1 MPTKTT
7 DTTRMK
13 GGVRR
18 RSGGGNW
25 SYTLE
30 LGTQD
35 AQRCRS
41 CRRRYWLERRRLDA
55 CPKCGGQM
63 VDTHEQRQ
71 QVTGG
76 FKTEAE
82 AKAARIEVLHNIKT
96 GSYVPRD
103 SVTLGAYLRD
113 EWLPSLTSAKIRKTT
128 AASYESHV
136 VNHLYPALGSVPLQK
151 LTRERIAK
159 AYGTMLAEGRIIRP
173 TKVKRKTEPEHK
185 PLSPSTV
192 RRVHATLHRALRDAV
207 RSHRIPRNPADDV
220 ELPDV
225 DNEDGTERALPAWDS
240 AQLRQFLQSVRED
253 RLRALWL
260 LYSTTGCRRGELLG
274 LRWKDV
280 SMDRATMTIRQTRVP
295 MGRQVI
301 TGSPKT
307 KAGRR
312 TLSVDPA
319 TVAVLRQHSAE
330 QKRERMAAGP
340 KWQVSD
346 YVFTTDTGEPLSPTR
361 VSRMFIAASAKA
373 ALPRI
378 PLHGL
383 RHTYATI
390 ALVEQRLPVSMVSR
404 RLGHAKVSITLDI
417 YSHAMDRHDEEAA
430 LSVASLVVPE
440 GF

>member
-25 SYTLE
+25 SFVVE
-30 LGTQD
+30 RGMQP

-41 CRRRYWLERRRLDA
+41 CRRRYWLDRRRLA
-55 CPKCGGQM
+55 VCPKCGGQLI
-63 VDTHEQRQ
+63 DTREQRQ

-76 FKTEAE
+76 FKTEKE
-82 AKAARIEVLHNIKT
+82 AKEARIAVLNDIRT
-96 GSYVPRD
+96 SAYVPPD
-103 SVTLGAYLRD
+103 NLTLGEFLRD
-113 EWLPSLTSAKIRKTT
+113 EWLPSLTSSRIRPTT
-128 AASYESHV
+128 LASYESHV
-136 VNHLYPALGSVPLQK
+136 INHLCPALGSVPLQK
-151 LTRERIAK
+151 LSRERIAK

-173 TKVKRKTEPEHK
+173 TKHKRKVEPEAK

-192 RRVHATLHRALRDAV
+192 RRVHASLHRALRDAV
-207 RSHRIPRNPADDV
+207 RSHRIPRNPANDI
-220 ELPDV
+220 ELPPPSD
-225 DNEDGTERALPAWDS
+225 EERALPAWDS
-240 AQLRQFLQSVRED
+240 TQLRQFLASVRED

-274 LRWKDV
+274 LSWKCVDL
-280 SMDRATMTIRQTRVP
+280 DAARITIQNTRVP

-301 TGSPKT
+301 VGTPKT

-312 TLSVDPA
+312 TLSIDPA
-319 TVAVLRQHSAE
+319 TVAVLRRHRAD
-330 QKRERMAAGP
+330 QKREHLAAGRE
-340 KWQVSD
+340 WQASD
-346 YVFTTDTGEPLSPTR
+346 YVFTTSTGEPLGPTR
-361 VSRMFIAASAKA
+361 VSRMFTAAAAKA
-373 ALPRI
+373 GLPKI

-390 ALVEQRLPVSMVSR
+390 ALVEQKLPVSMVSR
-404 RLGHAKVSITLDI
+404 RLGHANTSITLNF
-417 YSHAMDRHDEEAA
+417 YAHVMDRHDEEAA
-430 LSVASLVVPE
+430 LSVAGLVVPE